1 MAEAIRTDSQLGSFR
16 TCQVTGFQ
24 VHRPVEKIVLFN
36 AVFAVLAIA
45 LGGTL
50 ALFMALTRWQAVQ
63 ILPAELFYR
72 FTTAHGMT
80 MLVFWIVFFE
90 VAALQFGSTVLIN
103 ARMTGTKF
111 AWFYSILMALGAV
124 IAEIA
129 ALSGKATIMFTAYP
143 PMSGHW
149 SFYLGIILFAV
160 GALCGSCH
168 FIYNVWV
175 AKKEGVLGP
184 TMPLVVYALLTAA
197 IMAVWTLLHGA
208 ASYVPLFLESLGLI
222 GSVDPAAYRTLFWG
236 FGHGAQ
242 QVNLAAMVA
251 AWYALASLTTGARP
265 VHEGLSRFAFVLY
278 LVGINM
284 GSMHHLLVDPGPS
297 MHNRIINTSYLM
309 YAATLG
315 SLIHAWSVPAA
326 VETAIRRRTGV
337 KSLFGWLKAAPW
349 GQPGFSALVISFTG
363 FGFIAGVSG
372 VMMGTM
378 QLNMLIHNTLF
389 VPGHFHSTVVLGTTL
404 SFMGLAYYVVPL
416 IAQRD
421 LAFPKLAKIQPYLY
435 GTGLLMIIGA
445 MMLAGKLG
453 APRRSWDMSY
463 ATSPIS
469 VDTFNTAAMNFA
481 TMALGVGAIVAVT
494 GGALF
499 VLIMVATVFFGRPS
513 ERPNVGLLGIIAGK
527 GGPATEV
534 AASLESE
541 QGHGDTRGTKALVF
555 IFLGWFALMYLI
567 GWINLNRVGWGVG

>member
-1 MAEAIRTDSQLGSFR
+1 MAVPLHPARPPGTDFR

-45 LGGTL
+45 LGGIL
-50 ALFMALTRWQAVQ
+50 ALFMALTRWQEMQ
-63 ILPAELFYR
+63 ILSAELFYR

-103 ARMTGTKF
+103 ARMAGTRF
-111 AWFYSILMALGAV
+111 AWFYSVMMAVGA
-124 IAEIA
+124 ITAEVA

-143 PMSGHW
+143 PMTAHW
-149 SFYLGIILFAV
+149 SFFLGIILFAV
-160 GALCGSCH
+160 GALLGACH
-168 FIYNVWV
+168 FIYNIWR
-175 AKKEGVLGP
+175 AKQEGVLGP
-184 TMPLVVYALLTAA
+184 TMPLVVYALLSAA
-197 IMAVWTLLHGA
+197 IMAIWTLLHGA
-208 ASYVPLFLESLGLI
+208 ASYVPMFLESVGLI
-222 GSVDPAAYRTLFWG
+222 GSVDPAAYRTLFWA

-251 AWYALASLTTGARP
+251 CWYALASITTGARP

-278 LVGINM
+278 LIGINM

-297 MHNRIINTSYLM
+297 EHNRIINTSYLM

-315 SLIHAWSVPAA
+315 SLIHAFSIPAA
-326 VETAIRRRTGV
+326 VETALRAKGHN
-337 KSLFGWLKAAPW
+337 KGLFGWLKAAPW

-363 FGFIAGVSG
+363 FGFVAGVTG

-404 SFMGLAYYVVPL
+404 AFMGLAYYVVPL
-416 IAQRD
+416 VARRD
-421 LAFPKLAKIQPYLY
+421 LAFPKLARIQPYLY
-435 GTGLLMIIGA
+435 GSGLLILIAG

-463 ATSPIS
+463 AASAIG
-469 VDTFNTAAMNFA
+469 VDLFNTPQMNFA
-481 TMALGVGAIVAVT
+481 TMVIGIGAIIAVT

-499 VLIMVATVFFGRPS
+499 VLIMVATVFFGKRS
-513 ERPNVGLLGIIAGK
+513 EKPAVGLLGILPGK
-527 GGPATEV
+527 DGPITEV
-534 AASLESE
+534 RAAE
-541 QGHGDTRGTKALVF
+541 GGKKHFHTRGTMALVF
-555 IFLGWFALMYLI
+555 IFLTWFVLMYFT
-567 GWINLNRVGWGVG
+567 GFFNLSRVGWSIG